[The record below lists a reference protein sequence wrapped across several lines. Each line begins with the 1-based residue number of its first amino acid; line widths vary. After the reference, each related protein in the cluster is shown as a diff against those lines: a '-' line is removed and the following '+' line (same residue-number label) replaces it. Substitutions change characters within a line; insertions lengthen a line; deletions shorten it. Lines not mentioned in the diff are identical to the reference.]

1 MIPGQRC
8 LLGAAIS
15 DPKFARVAALHYSSL
30 QTAQG
35 EYEYGVAFS
44 SVGRE
49 VERRKL
55 MAYMGRV
62 GGEVYT
68 GMVGGQR

>member
-1 MIPGQRC
+1 MTPGQRC

-15 DPKFARVAALHYSSL
+15 DPRFARVSAEHYSSV

-35 EYEYGVAFS
+35 QYDYGVAFA

-55 MAYMGRV
+55 MAYMGRI
-62 GGEVYT
+62 GGQVYT
-68 GMVGGQR
+68 GMVGGVR